1 MKLSALA
8 MVAAVAALTSGCLGS
23 SSSGAPGAGTAAAP
37 TSGTVVGLVAVER
50 SPRHLGEDPMHLHPL
65 ANTQVLIHGR
75 TAAGTPLVRRSQ
87 TDAHGDFRL
96 RLPAGRYVVA
106 AKVEPFAPR
115 FRHRAVV
122 VRPGQVTTVWIA
134 RYLTT
139 LLV

>member
-8 MVAAVAALTSGCLGS
+8 TVAAVAALTSGCIGS
-23 SSSGAPGAGTAAAP
+23 SSSSSPGAGTDAAP

-50 SPRHLGEDPMHLHPL
+50 SPTRLGENPAHLHPL
-65 ANTQVLIHGR
+65 ADTQVLITGR
-75 TAAGTPLVRRSQ
+75 TTAGARVVRRSR

-115 FRHRAVV
+115 FRHRVVV

-139 LLV
+139 YLL